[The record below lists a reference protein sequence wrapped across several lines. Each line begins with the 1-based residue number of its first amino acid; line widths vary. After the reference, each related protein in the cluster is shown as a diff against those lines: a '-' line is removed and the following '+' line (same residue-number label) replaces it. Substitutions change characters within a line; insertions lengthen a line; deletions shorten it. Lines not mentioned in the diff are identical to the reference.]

1 MDVLITGEPEKLPPE
16 IRALVDAQHP
26 VPADTDFF
34 EQAFSLQ
41 GLLFPAFIGVTLA
54 VLGALML
61 VMALVMLVTLR
72 RNTVYDSLTVEM
84 WLGGAGFTFLFAG
97 WMMLGS
103 LKTRYRL
110 IGRQKA
116 GERTRYGL
124 FLTGDSLVSNSL
136 FQTTVIPRPAFRGLS
151 GGAFRYEFRGEVK
164 SETLPGALVCRD
176 RPALE
181 AAIRRWA
188 SVG

>member
-1 MDVLITGEPEKLPPE
+1 MDVLISGEPDKLPPE
-16 IRALVDAQHP
+16 IRALVDPQRP
-26 VPADTDFF
+26 VPAGVDFF

-41 GLLFPAFIGVTLA
+41 GLLFPAIIGVTLA

-61 VMALVMLVTLR
+61 VMALVMLVSLR
-72 RNTVYDSLTVEM
+72 RNTVYDTLTGEM
-84 WLGGAGFTFLFAG
+84 WLGAAGVTFLFAG
-97 WMMLGS
+97 SMMLGS

-124 FLTGDSLVSNSL
+124 FLIGDSLVSNSL
-136 FQTTVIPRPAFRGLS
+136 FQTTVIPRAAFEGLS
-151 GGAFRYEFRGEVK
+151 NGAFRYAFRGEVK
-164 SETLPGALVCRD
+164 SETLPDALVGRD

-188 SVG
+188 DRG